1 MTDWMTKMPV
11 PFIKV
16 LLQTLKALLLLL
28 LPPLAL
34 LLKAFAFQHYACRDR
49 FSRAINKSKYI
60 KKIFYF

>member
-28 LPPLAL
+28 LLLPLAL

-60 KKIFYF
+60 

>member
-16 LLQTLKALLLLL
+16 LLQTLKALPLLLL
-28 LPPLAL
+28 LLLLPLAL

-60 KKIFYF
+60 